1 MSEQVRLSI
10 APGKE
15 LQAAGGEH
23 VPIMVSVAPPD
34 GAQRCPVD
42 ICCVVDVSGSM
53 GTEAMLKGE
62 DGSEVGHGLS
72 VLDIVKHALKTIIH
86 NLGDTDRLALV
97 AYSNDAQIIFNLT
110 VMTPNGRSETERR
123 LDELSPSG
131 MTNLWDGLKT
141 GMDVLSQGAGQ
152 GERLQHVMLF
162 TDGLPN
168 INPPRGILPML
179 KRLKDKGG
187 GKLPCAIN
195 TFGFGYELDSE
206 LLSQLA
212 ADGSGAYAFIP
223 DPGFV
228 GTVFVNSM
236 ANLLVTMGKDVV
248 LTLEPTE
255 GATIGFVAGG
265 HPVTK
270 KPDGSIA
277 VGLGSLQFGQAKE
290 VIVSM
295 TVPQQAVAA
304 GFLKASLAYGTR
316 SQNEQVVSCV
326 GRGSGAAGTSRAV
339 EMSRVRLKFVD
350 TVRAAMQAVKL
361 SAADKA
367 KVPASGGHAQALL
380 RMEHY
385 NADRESTNGC
395 FSREV
400 LEEHHLCA
408 PNTLYECTPAYYH
421 GGILAAAAAAR
432 LHGGRRGGGAVFCEE
447 SSSVTPMGD
456 GIARYSARQL
466 EGALAPGRAAAA
478 LFRDGAREL
487 KGARAP
493 AAKGLPGGRL
503 AGRLGWTGGDMSSAS
518 TRDASSFSARDSYD
532 CAKLIFNFLI
542 IASVNWQAVCTLQ
555 FSLKVAGPIRVAMK
569 IAYDKVDDCAISD
582 PVLESKILQLFIS
595 SKEKVRGLLA
605 TLSSRGK
612 GRLAQGNEV
621 YGAKDVGVF
630 EDLPRLT
637 WLAVAA
643 QSGYALHE
651 GDAHFVLALV
661 AAAATHPRRTA
672 PPDAV
677 PEARARAA
685 LHRLLSGP
693 AVGAGTAPAAGAGAA
708 VAEQLS
714 LCLTLRA
721 CYGGMGCDID
731 MLLAFAGN
739 PAHWEH
745 RVVPAELT
753 ATAGAGLADEWLAH
767 LRSCRW
773 RWGGPLAA
781 EAGER
786 LEAAVDFHCSDVV
799 PRICRYL
806 QGPEVARGTGRPMKT
821 R

>member
-367 KVPASGGHAQALL
+367 KGRAMPLESAQSMLAELAQEMQSSAAL
-380 RMEHY
+380 
-385 NADRESTNGC
+385 REEGEDGPMAGLLEDLTGQVAEA
-395 FSREV
+395 FSREDWYTKWGV
-400 LEEHHLCA
+400 HYIPSLMFAHLTQQCNNFKDVGVQVYGGDLFGELRDKADEVFLALPA
-408 PNTLYECTPAYYH
+408 PTP
-421 GGILAAAAAAR
+421 
-432 LHGGRRGGGAVFCEE
+432 
-447 SSSVTPMGD
+447 
-456 GIARYSARQL
+456 SAR
-466 EGALAPGRAAAA
+466 
-478 LFRDGAREL
+478 
-487 KGARAP
+487 RAP
-493 AAKGLPGGRL
+493 AAPPVVDVSSRTGYSAPAPAPTPMPINMAAFHDRFAGCIAGDSTVLMADGTERRVDEIRKGDAVSALADTGLAEVACVVRTRVPGGRL
-503 AGRLGWTGGDMSSAS
+503 ALAALPGGLRATAFHPVWLDGAWRFPADVADVEEQACEAVYTFVLEEGARAVLVNGVPCVPLGHGVEEGAARHPFLGS
-518 TRDASSFSARDSYD
+518 RDA
-532 CAKLIFNFLI
+532 
-542 IASVNWQAVCTLQ
+542 
-555 FSLKVAGPIRVAMK
+555 
-569 IAYDKVDDCAISD
+569 
-582 PVLESKILQLFIS
+582 
-595 SKEKVRGLLA
+595 VR
-605 TLSSRGK
+605 
-612 GRLAQGNEV
+612 
-621 YGAKDVGVF
+621 
-630 EDLPRLT
+630 
-637 WLAVAA
+637 
-643 QSGYALHE
+643 AL
-651 GDAHFVLALV
+651 
-661 AAAATHPRRTA
+661 
-672 PPDAV
+672 
-677 PEARARAA
+677 
-685 LHRLLSGP
+685 
-693 AVGAGTAPAAGAGAA
+693 
-708 VAEQLS
+708 EQLPGYDS
-714 LCLTLRA
+714 GLVDLGGACRA
-721 CYGGMGCDID
+721 VRDPDTGLVCG
-731 MLLAFAGN
+731 FAQ
-739 PAHWEH
+739 
-745 RVVPAELT
+745 L
-753 ATAGAGLADEWLAH
+753 
-767 LRSCRW
+767 
-773 RWGGPLAA
+773 
-781 EAGER
+781 
-786 LEAAVDFHCSDVV
+786 
-799 PRICRYL
+799 
-806 QGPEVARGTGRPMKT
+806 
-821 R
+821 